1 MALKRKE
8 KVYSVEVVNAQQGS
22 YIIEVKTSTTVWDGD
37 EQVGRP
43 SFSTHFIN
51 PETDLSSEDAIVKK
65 IAEALLD
72 EDVKKSY
79 KDKK

>member
-37 EQVGRP
+37 NQVGGA

-51 PETDLSSEDAIVKK
+51 PETDLSSEDALVKK
-65 IAEALLD
+65 IAEALFD